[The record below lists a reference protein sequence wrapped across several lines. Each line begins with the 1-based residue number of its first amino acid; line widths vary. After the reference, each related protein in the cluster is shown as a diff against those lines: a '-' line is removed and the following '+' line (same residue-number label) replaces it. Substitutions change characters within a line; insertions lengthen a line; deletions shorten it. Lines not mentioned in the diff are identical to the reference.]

1 MIGLSKSVALAAG
14 IISLLACAPALAVEV
29 ENLYLAKA
37 IVTGIG
43 EKNRIPGLVQCLQ
56 DVLVRVSGDPRLIG
70 DPAATALAKN
80 VTEYVASFR
89 YRDRLEGIPI
99 HDEQG
104 SYDRPHDL
112 TVDFAPEKID
122 AALASL
128 GRKPWT
134 TERPLLV
141 MFLGVENT
149 KGSFVLAGDGDQ
161 SPYMA
166 ESVALASE
174 RVGMP
179 VTLPSEATLSEAGLT
194 FDKLASADPE
204 GLEPVARAAGGD
216 LVLAGSLIWSDAEHG
231 WIADWRFRHGGGDFA
246 WHIRGVGFDDAFRN
260 GLRGAAQ
267 ILSGNGVP
275 RPNAP

>member
-1 MIGLSKSVALAAG
+1 MRRLAKSVVLAAG
-14 IISLLACAPALAVEV
+14 LASLLASPPALAVTV
-29 ENLYLAKA
+29 ENLYRAKA
-37 IVTGIG
+37 IVTGIS
-43 EKNRIPGLVQCLQ
+43 EKNRVPGFVQCLE

-80 VTEYVASFR
+80 VKDYVASFR

-112 TVDFAPEKID
+112 TVDFAPDKID

-134 TERPLLV
+134 AERPLPV
-141 MFLGVENT
+141 MFLGVENAR
-149 KGSFVLAGDGDQ
+149 GSFVLAGDGDQ

-166 ESVALASE
+166 ESLAAASA
-174 RVGMP
+174 RIGMP
-179 VTLPSEATLSEAGLT
+179 ATLPSEATLSEAGLT
-194 FDKLASADPE
+194 FDKLDAAD
-204 GLEPVARAAGGD
+204 LEDLDQLARAAGGD
-216 LVLAGSLIWSDAEHG
+216 LALVGSLIWSDADHG
-231 WIADWRFRHGGGDFA
+231 WIVDWRLRHDGRDA
-246 WHIRGVGFDDAFRN
+246 HWQMRGVSFDDAFRN
-260 GLRGAAQ
+260 AMRGAAQ
-267 ILSGNGVP
+267 VLSGNGIP